1 LTSPALAGV
10 APRGRHERRIIVMIG
25 APGAGKGTQARR
37 LAEELGLLHLSTGE
51 LFREAVRDH
60 TPLGGKVRSYVEKG
74 ALVPDDLTVAMVE
87 ERLDRPDAEAGA
99 ILDGFP
105 RTRAQAEA
113 LAASLARR
121 GEAVSAALYVEV
133 APDALIERL
142 AGRRVCSTNENHVYH
157 LASHP
162 PARPGV
168 CDIDGARL
176 IQRKDDEPGTIRKRL
191 ERQLPPMYEV
201 IDHYAETGVLSAVQ
215 GDQPIEEV
223 TADLR
228 RCISSAGRAS

>member
-1 LTSPALAGV
+1 LTSLALAG
-10 APRGRHERRIIVMIG
+10 AALKGRDERRIIVMIG

-37 LAEELGLLHLSTGE
+37 FAQELGVLHLSTGE
-51 LFREAVRDH
+51 LFRDAVRDH
-60 TPLGGKVRSYVEKG
+60 TPLGAKVHGYVEKG

-87 ERLDRPDAEAGA
+87 ERLARPDAARGA

-113 LAASLARR
+113 LDASLART
-121 GEAVSAALYVEV
+121 GDAVSAALYIEV
-133 APDALIERL
+133 SPDALIERL
-142 AGRRVCSTNENHVYH
+142 SGRRVCSKDEHHVYH
-157 LASHP
+157 LESHP

-168 CDIDGARL
+168 CDLDGAPL
-176 IQRKDDEPGTIRKRL
+176 VQRRDDEPATIRRRL

-201 IDHYAETGVLSAVQ
+201 IDHYAEGGVLSAVQ
-215 GDQPIEEV
+215 GDQPIDEV

-228 RCISSAGRAS
+228 HCISSAGRAT